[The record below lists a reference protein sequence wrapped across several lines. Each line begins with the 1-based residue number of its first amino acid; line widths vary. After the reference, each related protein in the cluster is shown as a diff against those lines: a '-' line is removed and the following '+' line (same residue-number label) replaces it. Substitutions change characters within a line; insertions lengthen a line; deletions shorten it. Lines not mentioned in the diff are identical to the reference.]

1 MFATL
6 PTAVEHLTEAVIY
19 RSITADR
26 LASGILLLYC
36 IVILVIQIISWTFDF
51 NLIQVSDDSSLD

>member
-6 PTAVEHLTEAVIY
+6 PTAVEHLTEVVIY
-19 RSITADR
+19 RPITADS